1 MYTELLADP
10 QLHALLL
17 KFDEDLAAECR
28 ARGCRVC
35 AGKLHSGRYR
45 RKPRGGPPCL
55 PAGYEWRFSFCCAVD
70 GCRKRAMPASL
81 RYLSRKVYL
90 GAVVVLITTMRCG
103 PSPARMRLLQQL
115 VGVSRHTVARW
126 RRWWCERLPV
136 TRFWRAAAATLMPP
150 ALIEDL
156 PASLLECFTGSC
168 EERVLSLL
176 RWLAPVS
183 AGSSAVHAM

>member
-35 AGKLHSGRYR
+35 TGKLHSGRYR

-90 GAVVVLITTMRCG
+90 GAVVVLITAMRCG
-103 PSPARMRLLQQL
+103 PSPARMRLLHQL

-126 RRWWCERLPV
+126 RRWWCERLPA

-150 ALIEDL
+150 AIIEDL

-176 RWLAPVS
+176 RWLSPLS

>member
-17 KFDEDLAAECR
+17 KFDEDLAAECH
-28 ARGCRVC
+28 ARGCRAC

-45 RKPRGGPPCL
+45 RKPRGGPPSL

-90 GAVVVLITTMRCG
+90 GAVVVLITAMRCG
-103 PSPARMRLLQQL
+103 PSPARIRLLRQL

-126 RRWWCERLPV
+126 RKWWREMLPA
-136 TRFWRAAAATLMPP
+136 TLFWQAAAGTLMPP
-150 ALIEDL
+150 VIIEDL
-156 PASLLECFTGSC
+156 PASLFECFTGSC
-168 EERVLSLL
+168 QERVLSLL
-176 RWLAPVS
+176 RWLSPVS
-183 AGSSAVHAM
+183 AGSGAVHAM

>member
-10 QLHALLL
+10 QFHALLL

-28 ARGCRVC
+28 VRGCRAC

-45 RKPRGGPPCL
+45 RKPRGGPPSL

-90 GAVVVLITTMRCG
+90 GAVVVLITAMRCG
-103 PSPARMRLLQQL
+103 PSPARIRLLHQL

-126 RRWWCERLPV
+126 RRWWCERLPA
-136 TRFWRAAAATLMPP
+136 TRFWRAAAGTLMPP
-150 ALIEDL
+150 AIIEDL

-176 RWLAPVS
+176 RWLSPVS